1 LIEQAYRWVEAIG
14 LALWCQDEAGPYP
27 TVPYPGE
34 NWQPR
39 GEPAR
44 QAHEY
49 VRNGTAKLL
58 TLFRPHTGEVRAKGV
73 RNALNT
79 VLHPWLQ
86 EQLTQILATL
96 PAVTFPE
103 AERPAL
109 ARWETWLG
117 HPPRAPLPPLRVILV
132 WDNLAGHLSYAIV
145 RWLFEHGIMPLNTPL
160 SGSWLNMAESLQRI
174 IVRRALAGQHPQTPD
189 DIIAWLEET
198 VAGWN
203 QAPTPFVWDGKRRER
218 RRRARARRL
227 GGSAATLAEHQ
238 LIAA

>member
-1 LIEQAYRWVEAIG
+1 MESVG
-14 LALWCQDEAGPYP
+14 LALWCQDEAGPYQ

-34 NWQPR
+34 SWQPQ

-58 TLFRPHTGEVRAKGV
+58 TLFRPATGEVRAQGV
-73 RNALNT
+73 TNAPNA

-86 EQLTQILATL
+86 DQLTQILATL
-96 PAVTFPE
+96 PEGTIPE
-103 AERPAL
+103 VDRPEL

-145 RWLFEHGIMPLNTPL
+145 RWLFQHGVMPLNTPL

-174 IVRRALAGQHPQTPD
+174 IVRRALAGQHPQSPTE
-189 DIIAWLEET
+189 IIAWLEDT

-203 QAPTPFVWDGKRRER
+203 ETPTPFVWDGKRRER
-218 RRRARARRL
+218 RRQARARRL
-227 GGSAATLAEHQ
+227 GGSAATLADPQ
-238 LIAA
+238 LNAA